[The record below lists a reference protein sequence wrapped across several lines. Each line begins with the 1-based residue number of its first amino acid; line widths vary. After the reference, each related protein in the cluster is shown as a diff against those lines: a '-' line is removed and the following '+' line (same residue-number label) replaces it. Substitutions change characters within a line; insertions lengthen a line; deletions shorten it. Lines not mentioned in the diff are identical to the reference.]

1 MKKWKALVCVPMWQ
15 EMEITA
21 ETAQEAEATMLDL
34 FDMSKAGPGEAYV
47 YDLTEVKGES
57 K

>member
-21 ETAQEAEATMLDL
+21 ETEQEAEATMLDL
-34 FDMSKAGPGEAYV
+34 FDMAKAGPGEAYV
-47 YDLTEVKGES
+47 HDLTEVEGES

>member
-15 EMEITA
+15 EVEVEAKTRR
-21 ETAQEAEATMLDL
+21 EAEATMLDL

-47 YDLTEVKGES
+47 YDLEELKGES